1 MPPKTIL
8 IARKLALTPAF
19 VLAGLAGAAA
29 AQQSMPTVGP
39 SGGGERRIHTSVHVR
54 ALYDS
59 AVSRG
64 TLAGGPPGAI
74 RRADVLYSPGVDADI
89 VLPVGRLYTYLQGSA
104 GYEFYQRQSKF
115 NRERLDLRGGG
126 GAQVG
131 PCTAGVAL
139 GWSRGRTQTEDLT
152 LGVRNN
158 VQESRTAALQTQCM
172 PLAGIVTTLVVDYSD
187 TNNSAV
193 NGVVDSNTTGV
204 NGSIGYGNRRLGTLS
219 VVGQYQTTNYERDNS
234 LPSIMSAD
242 GIDVWNVGLQYQ
254 REVGNRL
261 VGRIGVGYGRVKTQ
275 AGSARDNSTMTA
287 DVGLTYAVSSRLH
300 AGLSYSRN
308 ASSTIIEG
316 IDYILNDQAQVS
328 LNYSLTPRI
337 STNAALGWTKRRYQG
352 EVDPRLLGTPR
363 NEEIVRVSTGVSVR
377 VGRRS
382 TLSLD
387 AQYQDRNTDVPT
399 LSFDSVRVGVTAA
412 TSF

>member
-1 MPPKTIL
+1 MR
-8 IARKLALTPAF
+8 IARKLALAPAF
-19 VLAGLAGAAA
+19 VLAGVGAAA
-29 AQQSMPTVGP
+29 SAQQSMPTVGP
-39 SGGGERRIHTSVHVR
+39 TGGGERRIHASVHVR

-64 TLAGGPPGAI
+64 SLSGAPGAI

-115 NRERLDLRGGG
+115 NQERLDLKGGG
-126 GAQVG
+126 GARIG

-139 GWSRGRTQTEDLT
+139 GWNRGRTQTEDLT

-158 VQESRTAALQTQCM
+158 VQETRTAALQTQCM
-172 PLAGIVTTLVVDYSD
+172 PLAGIATTLVVDYSD
-187 TNNSAV
+187 TNNTAV
-193 NGVVDSNTTGV
+193 SGVVDNETVGV

-219 VVGQYQTTNYERDNS
+219 VVGQYQTTDYSRDNT
-234 LPSIMSAD
+234 LPGLMSAD

-261 VGRIGVGYGRVKTQ
+261 EGRIGVGYGRVKTR
-275 AGSARDNSTMTA
+275 AGTTRDNSTMTA
-287 DVGLTYAVSSRLH
+287 DVGLNYAVSSRLR

-316 IDYILNDQAQVS
+316 IDYILNDQAQATVA
-328 LNYSLTPRI
+328 YSLSPRL
-337 STNAALGWTKRRYQG
+337 SANAAVGWTKRRYKG
-352 EVDPRLLGTPR
+352 EVDPLLLGTPR
-363 NEEIVRVSTGVSVR
+363 NEEIVRVSTGVSMR